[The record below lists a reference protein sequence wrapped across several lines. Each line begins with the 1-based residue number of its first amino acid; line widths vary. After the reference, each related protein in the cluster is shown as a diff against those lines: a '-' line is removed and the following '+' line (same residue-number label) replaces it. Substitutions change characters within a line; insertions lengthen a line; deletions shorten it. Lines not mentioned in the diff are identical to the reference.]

1 MHFVY
6 IVTYLGNMLVIEWE
20 ISSLMIDWLYI
31 LKKNVTDNI
40 DSEAIKS
47 HNDFKIRK
55 LVK

>member
-1 MHFVY
+1 
-6 IVTYLGNMLVIEWE
+6 
-20 ISSLMIDWLYI
+20 MIDWLYI